1 MQDSKEDWQKESL
14 RIEIVCSHSCCNV
27 AATESSDSPKGCF
40 VDQPAPTCH
49 PGIPDIANLRSEWM
63 KCGGWIGRN
72 IHKIVEPNLSQEK
85 QLGVFSE
92 YSEYL
97 WRRELLSSVLLQRAW
112 GF

>member
-1 MQDSKEDWQKESL
+1 
-14 RIEIVCSHSCCNV
+14 
-27 AATESSDSPKGCF
+27 
-40 VDQPAPTCH
+40 
-49 PGIPDIANLRSEWM
+49 M
-63 KCGGWIGRN
+63 KCGVWIGRN